1 MSFHRLATLASLTGI
16 ALAATACGSSVDSEQ
31 SGSGSSGTGGNAST
45 STTATTTTSSTGGSG
60 SGTGGG
66 GGEGQ
71 PSDTYPAFHP
81 PVPTVI
87 TYGGPV
93 LASPKIVPVF
103 FTNDDATT
111 VSALKDF
118 TNQIGGT
125 HYWAATTSEY
135 GVGPAAGAT
144 TVDLT
149 EAAPSAI
156 DDSDIEP
163 WLAGKLENGDPLWPA
178 ADENTV
184 YVIYDPEGTTITL
197 QGSTSCQTFGGYHAN
212 ITLDAAH
219 GSIDVAYAVVPRC
232 SNFDGM
238 STMDATT
245 GSASHEMI
253 EAETDPYPFTNPAYL
268 DVDSQDLYWARA
280 LGGGEIGDM
289 CAQFAQAFTQFDE
302 LPYLVQRTWSNQ
314 QALAGHDPCQPEL
327 PGEVYFNAA
336 PELEHIPTTIFGQQ
350 VNVRG
355 VTIPVGMSKTID
367 VDLFSD
373 ASTSGPFSIHA
384 DDISSLDGGP
394 QELTF
399 KIEPSEVAPCPSMS
413 PAGSVCAKVQGEL
426 EGPPYDQRGRGQQPL
441 GSETFFLVARQGQ
454 VENLWIGLVGN

>member
-16 ALAATACGSSVDSEQ
+16 ALATTACGSSVDSEQ
-31 SGSGSSGTGGNAST
+31 SGSTSSGTGGNATT
-45 STTATTTTSSTGGSG
+45 STTVTTTTSSTGS
-60 SGTGGG
+60 GGG

-71 PSDTYPAFHP
+71 PSDTYPAFQL

-111 VSALKDF
+111 VTALKDF

-135 GVGPAAGAT
+135 GVGPAVGAT
-144 TVDLT
+144 TVDLM
-149 EAAPSAI
+149 EAAPSTI
-156 DDSDIEP
+156 DDSDIET
-163 WLAGKLENGDPLWPA
+163 WLAGKLESGDPLWPA

-184 YVIYDPEGTTITL
+184 YVLYYPAGTTITL

-219 GSIDVAYAVVPRC
+219 GSNDVAYAVVPRC
-232 SNFDGM
+232 ANFAGM
-238 STMDATT
+238 NTMDATT

-253 EAETDPYPFTNPAYL
+253 EAATDPYPFTNPAYA
-268 DVDSQDLYWARA
+268 DVDDQDIYWARA
-280 LGGGEIGDM
+280 LGGGETGDM

-302 LPYLVQRTWSNQ
+302 LPYLVQRTWSNK

-336 PELEHIPTTIFGQQ
+336 PELEHTPITVFGQQ
-350 VNVRG
+350 INARG
-355 VTIPVGMSKTID
+355 VTIPVGMSKTIE

-384 DDISSLDGGP
+384 DDVSSLYGGP

-399 KIEPSEVAPCPSMS
+399 NIEPSEVAACPPMS
-413 PAGSVCAKVQGEL
+413 PPGSVCAK
-426 EGPPYDQRGRGQQPL
+426 GQNGQKVHL
-441 GSETFFLVARQGQ
+441 TINVVAAGSHGSETFFVVARQNQ
-454 VENLWIGLVGN
+454 VENLWIGVVGN

>member
-1 MSFHRLATLASLTGI
+1 MSFHRLATLASLTII

-31 SGSGSSGTGGNAST
+31 SGSTASGTGGNATT
-45 STTATTTTSSTGGSG
+45 STTTSSTGGSG
-60 SGTGGG
+60 GGNSGG

-71 PSDTYPAFHP
+71 PCDKNIRARLHP
-81 PVPTVI
+81 PVPTVV
-87 TYGGPV
+87 TYGAPF
-93 LASPKIVPVF
+93 LATTKIVPVF

-111 VSALKDF
+111 VAALKDF

-125 HYWAATTSEY
+125 HYWTATTSEY
-135 GVGPAAGAT
+135 GVGPATGST

-156 DDSDIEP
+156 DDSDIET
-163 WLAGKLENGDPLWPA
+163 WLAGKLENADPLWPA

-184 YVIYDPEGTTITL
+184 YVLYYPAGTSITL
-197 QGSTSCQTFGGYHAN
+197 QGSQSCQTFGGYHAN

-232 SNFDGM
+232 PNFAGM
-238 STMDATT
+238 NTMDATT

-253 EAETDPYPFTNPAYL
+253 EAATDPYPFTNPAYA
-268 DVDSQDLYWARA
+268 DVDTQDFYWARA
-280 LGGGEIGDM
+280 LGGGETGDM

-336 PELEHIPTTIFGQQ
+336 PELDHIPTTAFGQQ
-350 VNVRG
+350 INARG

-367 VDLFSD
+367 LDLFSD

-384 DDISSLDGGP
+384 DDVSSLYGGP

-399 KIEPSEVAPCPSMS
+399 KIEPSEAAPCPPMS
-413 PAGSVCAKVQGEL
+413 PAGSVCAK
-426 EGPPYDQRGRGQQPL
+426 GQNGQKVHL
-441 GSETFFLVARQGQ
+441 TINVVAASSHGSETFFVVARQNK

>member
-1 MSFHRLATLASLTGI
+1 MSFYRIATLASLT
-16 ALAATACGSSVDSEQ
+16 AVAVVATACGSTVDSQ
-31 SGSGSSGTGGNAST
+31 SGSTSSGTGGNATT
-45 STTATTTTSSTGGSG
+45 SSTTSSTGGAGGAGGVS
-60 SGTGGG
+60 STGG

-71 PSDTYPAFHP
+71 PSAKYPAFHP
-81 PVPTVI
+81 PVPTVAN
-87 TYGGPV
+87 YGGPV

-103 FTNDDATT
+103 FTNDDAPT
-111 VSALKDF
+111 VAALKDF

-125 HYWAATTSEY
+125 HYWTATTSEY
-135 GVGPAAGAT
+135 GVGPADGST
-144 TVDLT
+144 SVDLM

-156 DDSDIEP
+156 DDSDIET
-163 WLAGKLENGDPLWPA
+163 WLAGKLENADPLWPA

-184 YVIYDPEGTTITL
+184 YVLYYPAGTSITL
-197 QGSTSCQTFGGYHAN
+197 QGSQSCQTFGGYHAN

-219 GSIDVAYAVVPRC
+219 GSMDVAYAVVPRC
-232 SNFDGM
+232 ANFAGM
-238 STMDATT
+238 NTMDATT

-253 EAETDPYPFTNPAYL
+253 EAATDPYPFTNPAYA
-268 DVDSQDLYWARA
+268 DVDDQDIYWSRA
-280 LGGGEIGDM
+280 LGGGETGDM
-289 CAQFAQAFTQFDE
+289 CAQFAQSFTTFDE

-336 PELEHIPTTIFGQQ
+336 PELDHIPISIFGQQ

-367 VDLFSD
+367 LDLFSD
-373 ASTSGPFSIHA
+373 ASTNGPFSIHA
-384 DDISSLDGGP
+384 DDLSSLYGGP

-399 KIEPSEVAPCPSMS
+399 KIDPSEVAPCPAMS
-413 PAGSVCAKVQGEL
+413 PAGSVCAK
-426 EGPPYDQRGRGQQPL
+426 GQNGQKIHL
-441 GSETFFLVARQGQ
+441 TITVVAASSHGSESFFVVARQGQ